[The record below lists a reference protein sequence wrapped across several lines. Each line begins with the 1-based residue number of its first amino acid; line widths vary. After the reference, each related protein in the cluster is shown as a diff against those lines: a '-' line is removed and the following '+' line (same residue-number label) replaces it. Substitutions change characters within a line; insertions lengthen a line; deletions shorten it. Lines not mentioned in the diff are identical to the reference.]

1 MSKSVG
7 NVVEPQEAIDRH
19 GRDPMR
25 LFLLSVTAQEEDMKF
40 SWDEMAEMGRRLN
53 ILWNV
58 FRFPL
63 PYMRMDGFDP
73 DAVDL
78 ADADLEL
85 VDEWVLSRLATVER
99 EMTDHLDAFE
109 GEKALDTL
117 LAFVV
122 EDVSRFYVQ
131 EVRERMWEEVDSA
144 SKEAAYATLY
154 RVLRETVALL
164 APYAPFVAEEMYGTL
179 TGEAE
184 HPTVHMCDW
193 PTGEAGWR
201 DETLEADIAAV
212 RAVEEAGSNARQQAE
227 RSLRWPVREVV
238 VEPSDAAVAE
248 PLERR
253 QELVAE
259 RLNARAVTVLD
270 ADEDWER
277 LAFGAEADMS
287 LLGPAFGEDAGR
299 VMEALNDARLDE
311 PSLAALEAA
320 VEDETGV
327 AVDLDEEMVEFVRH
341 TPEDVAGAA
350 FAVADGEGVV
360 YVDAGLTEDIESEGY
375 TREVVRRVQEMRK
388 DLDLEI
394 DAEIRLD
401 LSIADDRV
409 ADLVARQADY
419 LEREVRAAERGAV
432 EEGHRRTWEVDGIE
446 VEIGIARVA
455 EAAAG
460 DD

>member
-1 MSKSVG
+1 
-7 NVVEPQEAIDRH
+7 
-19 GRDPMR
+19 
-25 LFLLSVTAQEEDMKF
+25 
-40 SWDEMAEMGRRLN
+40 
-53 ILWNV
+53 
-58 FRFPL
+58 
-63 PYMRMDGFDP
+63 
-73 DAVDL
+73 
-78 ADADLEL
+78 
-85 VDEWVLSRLATVER
+85 
-99 EMTDHLDAFE
+99 
-109 GEKALDTL
+109 
-117 LAFVV
+117 
-122 EDVSRFYVQ
+122 
-131 EVRERMWEEVDSA
+131 
-144 SKEAAYATLY
+144 
-154 RVLRETVALL
+154 
-164 APYAPFVAEEMYGTL
+164 
-179 TGEAE
+179 
-184 HPTVHMCDW
+184 
-193 PTGEAGWR
+193 
-201 DETLEADIAAV
+201 
-212 RAVEEAGSNARQQAE
+212 
-227 RSLRWPVREVV
+227 
-238 VEPSDAAVAE
+238 
-248 PLERR
+248 
-253 QELVAE
+253 
-259 RLNARAVTVLD
+259 
-270 ADEDWER
+270 
-277 LAFGAEADMS
+277 MS

-375 TREVVRRVQEMRK
+375 TREVVRRVQQMRK